1 MPAAEFWDSTPRELA
16 TFFEAASARQAEQFR
31 LARYLAWMILY
42 YDRARQPPPLE
53 RALGLPGQERA
64 ARPDTS
70 WTDQWNQLRAIYVL
84 CTGQIPAVASA

>member
-16 TFFEAASARQAEQFR
+16 TFLAAASARQADQYR

-42 YDRARQPPPLE
+42 YDRLRQPPPLE
-53 RALGLPGQERA
+53 RALDPPERSA
-64 ARPDTS
+64 ARPAAS

-84 CTGQIPAVASA
+84 CTGQIPQGASA